1 MHKSHK
7 TCVLYFFLT
16 FLFNFV
22 RPFAFFHVVF
32 LINIPITDFESIVL
46 CTSKI
51 PLMEFRPSKN
61 STKIWKENN
70 LVLGIAS
77 RHISINIHISTEN
90 THVPLKGLYVKRTLA
105 FMGIWILKKISISG
119 QARIVRLR
127 GRTFLPVFAQS
138 YIPIC
143 SQVCNK
149 NGQIS
154 ARV

>member
-46 CTSKI
+46 CNSKI

-105 FMGIWILKKISISG
+105 FMGIWILKKNIDFRASPHSPTAR
-119 QARIVRLR
+119 ARI
-127 GRTFLPVFAQS
+127 FAFSVSNSHLQPGMQYNRS
-138 YIPIC
+138 D
-143 SQVCNK
+143 
-149 NGQIS
+149 IS
-154 ARV
+154 